1 MGVRSMPKLVCL
13 HGINKGDQFEMKE
26 GNLTIG
32 RSPDCDIVL
41 YDRKV
46 SRHHCTLYPRGKY
59 YIVED
64 MNSTHGTFV
73 NAERIKGKEPFRE
86 GDKLR
91 LGQTSLAFSEKEV
104 GGLVEQTATDAARD
118 LEEHSFGFLIG
129 EASGKVVSAHGEKPK
144 GFFRRLL
151 DSFSSKKK

>member
-1 MGVRSMPKLVCL
+1 MAKLVCL

-26 GNLTIG
+26 GDITIG

-46 SRHHCTLYPRGKY
+46 SRHHCTLHPRGKY
-59 YIVED
+59 YVVED
-64 MNSTHGTFV
+64 MNSTHGTFLNNDRI
-73 NAERIKGKEPFRE
+73 NAKENFRE

-91 LGQTSLAFSEKEV
+91 LGQTTLAFSEKEM

-129 EASGKVVSAHGEKPK
+129 EASGKVISSHSDKTR

-151 DSFSSKKK
+151 DAFSGKRK

>member
-1 MGVRSMPKLVCL
+1 MAKLVCL

-32 RSPDCDIVL
+32 RSPECDIVL

-64 MNSTHGTFV
+64 MNSTHGTFL
-73 NAERIKGKEPFRE
+73 NGNKITGKEPYRE

-91 LGQTSLAFSEKEV
+91 VGQSTLAFSEKQM

-129 EASGKVVSAHGEKPK
+129 DASGKVVSAHGDKPK
-144 GFFRRLL
+144 GFFRRML
-151 DSFSSKKK
+151 DAFSSKKK